1 MGHEFSYGFGR
12 GQNQAA
18 YDAIEAK
25 ISRESFLVPGSPA
38 RVFRLTSNALMDLY
52 RNGWGESHVFLPTFM
67 QEFTSALQKAVWEDL
82 TEDEDRAFRAI
93 DRFYHLQMTAYNTAY
108 GDENEYLD
116 EPVAQDDVEWPN
128 ADGLFDPM
136 ECIMDYVV
144 RNVGR
149 CINPLEPMKCSEAVA

>member
-25 ISRESFLVPGSPA
+25 ISRESFLTPGSPA

-52 RNGWGESHVFLPTFM
+52 RNGWGASHVFLPTFIQELFAAM
-67 QEFTSALQKAVWEDL
+67 QKGVWEEP
-82 TEDEDRAFRAI
+82 TQAEDRAIREVEDFCNR
-93 DRFYHLQMTAYNTAY
+93 QMTAYNTAY

-116 EPVAQDDVEWPN
+116 EPIAQDDVEWPN

-136 ECIMDYVV
+136 KRVD
-144 RNVGR
+144 
-149 CINPLEPMKCSEAVA
+149 SVA